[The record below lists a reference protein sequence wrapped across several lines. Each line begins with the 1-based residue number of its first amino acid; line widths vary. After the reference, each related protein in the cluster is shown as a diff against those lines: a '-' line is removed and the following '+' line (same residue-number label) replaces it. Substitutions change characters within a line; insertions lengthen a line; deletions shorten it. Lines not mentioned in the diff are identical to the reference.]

1 MKDTTVTVAARVPL
15 PIWQALHERAKTE
28 GTSASMIVAKLIT
41 RYIKRA
47 KVRDDA

>member
-1 MKDTTVTVAARVPL
+1 MKEPTVTVAARVPL
-15 PIWQALHERAKTE
+15 PIWQALHERAQAE
-28 GTSASMIVAKLIT
+28 ETSASTIVAKIIN